1 MFEAGENRLAG
12 DRDDDQFDEV
22 GKDKG
27 SNDQSKCFLEIS
39 MRDQHKADSTRYKE
53 ECTTEEIGQKDSD
66 KAGFSTREQRRDPCS
81 EWEEEEETSSRA
93 KEMRSATSTASKYW
107 KT

>member
-1 MFEAGENRLAG
+1 MFKAGKNCLAG

-22 GKDKG
+22 SKDKG
-27 SNDQSKCFLEIS
+27 SNDQSKCFLEIG
-39 MRDQHKADSTRYKE
+39 MRDQHKADSSWHKE
-53 ECTTEEIGQKDSD
+53 ESTTEEIGQKDSD

-81 EWEEEEETSSRA
+81 EWEEEEETSSRT
-93 KEMRSATSTASKYW
+93 KEMRSATSTAGKYW

>member
-1 MFEAGENRLAG
+1 MVFEASKNSFAG

-39 MRDQHKADSTRYKE
+39 MGDQHKADSSGNKE
-53 ECTTEEIGQKDSD
+53 ESTTEEIGKKDSEN
-66 KAGFSTREQRRDPCS
+66 AGFSIG
-81 EWEEEEETSSRA
+81 
-93 KEMRSATSTASKYW
+93 K
-107 KT
+107 

>member
-1 MFEAGENRLAG
+1 MVFEAGKNRLAG

-39 MRDQHKADSTRYKE
+39 MRDQHKADSSGYKE
-53 ECTTEEIGQKDSD
+53 ECTTEKIGKKDSD
-66 KAGFSTREQRRDPCS
+66 KAGFSTRQ
-81 EWEEEEETSSRA
+81 
-93 KEMRSATSTASKYW
+93 
-107 KT
+107 

>member
-12 DRDDDQFDEV
+12 DRNDDQFDEV
-22 GKDKG
+22 SKDKG

-53 ECTTEEIGQKDSD
+53 ESTTEEIGKKDSEN
-66 KAGFSTREQRRDPCS
+66 AGFSIG
-81 EWEEEEETSSRA
+81 
-93 KEMRSATSTASKYW
+93 K
-107 KT
+107 

>member
-1 MFEAGENRLAG
+1 MVFEASKNRLAG

-39 MRDQHKADSTRYKE
+39 MRDQHKADSSGYKE
-53 ECTTEEIGQKDSD
+53 ESTTEKIGKKDSEN
-66 KAGFSTREQRRDPCS
+66 AGFSIG
-81 EWEEEEETSSRA
+81 
-93 KEMRSATSTASKYW
+93 K
-107 KT
+107 

>member
-1 MFEAGENRLAG
+1 MFEAGKNCLAG

-53 ECTTEEIGQKDSD
+53 ECTTEEIGKKDSD
-66 KAGFSTREQRRDPCS
+66 KAGFITREQRRDPCS
-81 EWEEEEETSSRA
+81 EWEEEEETSSRT
-93 KEMRSATSTASKYW
+93 KEMRSATSTAGKYW
-107 KT
+107 ES

>member
-1 MFEAGENRLAG
+1 MFEAGKNCLAG

-81 EWEEEEETSSRA
+81 EWEEEEETSSRT
-93 KEMRSATSTASKYW
+93 KEMRSATSTAGKYW

>member
-1 MFEAGENRLAG
+1 MVFEAGKNCLAG

-39 MRDQHKADSTRYKE
+39 MRDQHKADSSGYKE
-53 ECTTEEIGQKDSD
+53 ESTTEKIGKKDSD
-66 KAGFSTREQRRDPCS
+66 KAGFSTRE
-81 EWEEEEETSSRA
+81 
-93 KEMRSATSTASKYW
+93 
-107 KT
+107 